1 MSIPVTASIL
11 AIETSTTACSA
22 ALFVDGEIQQRYA
35 LAPRQH
41 AALILP
47 MIESLLV
54 EAGIKATQLD
64 ALAFGRGPGSFT
76 GVRIAASVVQGIA
89 FAAELPVVPVSTL
102 AALALGAMR
111 ESGEAQVLAALDARK
126 NEVYWGA
133 YRHVDTDLARLQ
145 GEECVCLPDAVTA
158 PQNYSWV
165 GAGSGWAAYG
175 PLLLARTG
183 ERVLR
188 VLPDL
193 EPVARDVARLAV
205 DAYRNGQLVSP
216 EEVCPVYLRN
226 DVADPRKA

>member
-1 MSIPVTASIL
+1 MPARIL

-22 ALFVDGEIQQRYA
+22 ALYVDGDIQQRYA

-54 EAGIKATQLD
+54 EAGIKVTQLD

-102 AALALGAMR
+102 AALALGAMH

-133 YRHVDTDLARLQ
+133 YRHVDMDLARLQ
-145 GEECVCLPDAVTA
+145 GEECVCLPDSITA
-158 PQNYSWV
+158 PTRHNWV
-165 GAGSGWAAYG
+165 GAGSGWAAHG
-175 PLLLARTG
+175 PLLMERTG
-183 ERVLR
+183 ERVVR

-193 EPVARDVARLAV
+193 EPVARDVVRLAIDDFRKGRV
-205 DAYRNGQLVSP
+205 VSP
-216 EEVCPVYLRN
+216 EQVCPVYLRN
-226 DVADPRKA
+226 NVADPRTS

>member
-1 MSIPVTASIL
+1 MLSRPVRIL
-11 AIETSTTACSA
+11 AIETSGAACSA
-22 ALFVDGEIQQRYA
+22 ALYVDGDILQRYA

-54 EAGIKATQLD
+54 EAGLGVAQLD

-89 FAAELPVVPVSTL
+89 FAAELPVLPVSTL

-126 NEVYWGA
+126 HEIYWGA
-133 YRHVDTDLARLQ
+133 YRHVDMDLARPL
-145 GEECVCLPDAVTA
+145 GEERVCRPETVAE
-158 PQNYSWV
+158 PQYRNWV

-175 PLLLARTG
+175 PVLLERTG
-183 ERVLR
+183 ERVGR

-193 EPVARDVARLAV
+193 EPEARDVVRLAV
-205 DAYRNGQLVSP
+205 DAFRKGEVIRP
-216 EEVCPVYLRN
+216 EQVCPVYLRN
-226 DVADPRKA
+226 DVADPRTA

>member
-1 MSIPVTASIL
+1 MSLPVSSRIL

-22 ALFVDGEIQQRYA
+22 ALYADGDIQQRYA

-54 EAGIKATQLD
+54 EAGIKVTQLD

-133 YRHVDTDLARLQ
+133 YRHVDEDLARLQ
-145 GEECVCLPDAVTA
+145 GEECVCLPGTIAE
-158 PQNYSWV
+158 PQHRNWV

-175 PLLLARTG
+175 PLLLERTG
-183 ERVLR
+183 GRVLR

-193 EPVARDVARLAV
+193 EPVARDVARLAL
-205 DAYRNGQLVSP
+205 DAFRKGRVVSA
-216 EEVCPVYLRN
+216 EQVCPVYLRN
-226 DVADPRKA
+226 NVADPRTA